1 MYVYTDIQ
9 EEPKGGGSM
18 KEKEYIFCEVADER
32 AGRESILIVDDDI
45 EMLKIFR
52 FYLQDKY
59 DVSVVNSGKA
69 AMTLLSNYVPDVIL
83 LDYMM
88 PDCNGAE
95 VLRYMKDAEKTRNIP
110 VIFLTGV
117 TDEDTIKECLSY
129 HPADYIVKPIA
140 KGALL
145 NKLEMFFK
153 TFGR

>member
-1 MYVYTDIQ
+1 MR
-9 EEPKGGGSM
+9 EE
-18 KEKEYIFCEVADER
+18 EYIFCEIADER
-32 AGRESILIVDDDI
+32 VGRESILIVDDDV

-59 DVSVVNSGKA
+59 DVSVVNSGKL
-69 AMTLLSNYVPDVIL
+69 AMTLLTDYVPDVIL

-88 PDCNGAE
+88 PGCNGAE
-95 VLRYMKDAEKTRNIP
+95 VLKYMKEEEGMKRIP

-140 KGALL
+140 KGALI

-153 TFGR
+153 TYGK